1 MSSLVFLT
9 PRSRT
14 QRQRLAL
21 INVINSIRKRNAS
34 VTERFVIER
43 YRCDRIR
50 KLDRLGRTSRD
61 RKFAI
66 PRWIDCDGDRDG
78 VNFRSILAQFSRSR
92 AMNTREEGRLRLL
105 VLVKIVT

>member
-21 INVINSIRKRNAS
+21 INVINSIRERNAS

-50 KLDRLGRTSRD
+50 KLDRLGRH
-61 RKFAI
+61 AI
-66 PRWIDCDGDRDG
+66 GNSPSLDGLT
-78 VNFRSILAQFSRSR
+78 VMEIEMA
-92 AMNTREEGRLRLL
+92 
-105 VLVKIVT
+105 